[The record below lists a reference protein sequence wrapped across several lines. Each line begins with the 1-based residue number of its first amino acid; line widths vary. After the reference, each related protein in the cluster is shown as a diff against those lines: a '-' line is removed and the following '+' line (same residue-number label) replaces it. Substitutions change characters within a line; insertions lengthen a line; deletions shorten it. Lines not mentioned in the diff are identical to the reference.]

1 MSIIEEMH
9 SRASLVWIYFKIL
22 GESSIP
28 TSEMD
33 FDNMIEAAKL
43 KYGNSIKEVL
53 GKSQIRKIDPVI
65 TSYTSELIDIYLSM
79 GVRAGARLHA
89 DLIGFNQKNNRISRA
104 HTHKEVYMKSAIQ
117 EIFQGTLIPAEKF
130 ETILDSYKEKA
141 KSLDSLVASFYS
153 NLSESQQTDFDNIM
167 DAHLGLVRIELEQSF
182 SDGFKTGIRL
192 MHESFEQYKNDE
204 NN

>member
-33 FDNMIEAAKL
+33 FDN
-43 KYGNSIKEVL
+43 
-53 GKSQIRKIDPVI
+53 
-65 TSYTSELIDIYLSM
+65 
-79 GVRAGARLHA
+79 
-89 DLIGFNQKNNRISRA
+89 
-104 HTHKEVYMKSAIQ
+104 
-117 EIFQGTLIPAEKF
+117 
-130 ETILDSYKEKA
+130 
-141 KSLDSLVASFYS
+141 
-153 NLSESQQTDFDNIM
+153 IM
-167 DAHLGLVRIELEQSF
+167 DAHLGLVGIELEQSF